1 MLSTS
6 NPFCYFL
13 SPYFPDLGFL
23 VLVVTSFS
31 YINEIKYKFSV
42 LKVSLIFFTLLVILC
57 FYFHLTIYEV
67 YKIKIDAMKTQAIVS
82 SSNFRIS
89 ETNPRNH

>member
-31 YINEIKYKFSV
+31 YINEIKHKFSV
-42 LKVSLIFFTLLVILC
+42 LKVSLILFTLLVILC
-57 FYFHLTIYEV
+57 FYFHLTIY
-67 YKIKIDAMKTQAIVS
+67 KIKIDAMKTQAIVL

-89 ETNPRNH
+89 ETNPRNL